1 MSIEYTVQA
10 TVGKQS
16 KEYQI
21 IVEPQS
27 GPDGAPPSTCFR
39 VVVDGQEMQVEARR
53 FDERGSVVSWLLLDA
68 AGAQRIVDVAG
79 DAAADTANGGS
90 NFRVSVGGGEPI
102 QLKAVDSREIQSI
115 SHAVGGAATGGELRA
130 AMPGKVVKVL
140 CKAGDSVK
148 AGQGLLV
155 IEAMKME
162 NELRAPAA
170 GKVTTVSAKEGQ
182 AVESG
187 QVLLHI
193 GPAD

>member
-1 MSIEYTVQA
+1 MSSEYTVQA
-10 TVGKQS
+10 TVGKQA
-16 KEYQI
+16 KEYN
-21 IVEPQS
+21 IVVDPQAA
-27 GPDGAPPSTCFR
+27 PDGASPSSRFR
-39 VVVDGQEMQVEARR
+39 VVVDGQELHVEARR

-68 AGAQRIVDVAG
+68 EGGQRIVDVAG
-79 DAAADTANGGS
+79 DAAADAANGGS
-90 NFRVSVGGGEPI
+90 NFRLSVGGGEPI
-102 QLKAVDSREIQSI
+102 LLKAVDTREIQSV
-115 SHAVGGAATGGELRA
+115 SHTVGGQATSGELRA

-140 CKAGDSVK
+140 CKPGELVK

-187 QVLLHI
+187 QVLLQL
-193 GPAD
+193 GPAE